1 MTSTFVHNVHPAGP
15 GARPAPIDSRSRH
28 GSGAAYAAENA
39 LQGALALG
47 QQFADIAH
55 KLAAS
60 GSLGIKLTANDLMK
74 LGWPRLLELRANA
87 GGASGGLST
96 RHALDEFAG
105 YDLND
110 PHAPVQPGS
119 KLGLNTGDE
128 FTGYSIN
135 EVNDLAGAAR

>member
-1 MTSTFVHNVHPAGP
+1 MPSTFVHNVLPSSP
-15 GARPAPIDSRSRH
+15 SARPAPIDSRARLAN
-28 GSGAAYAAENA
+28 GGGYAAENA

-47 QQFADIAH
+47 QQFADMAQE
-55 KLAAS
+55 LAAS

-96 RHALDEFAG
+96 RHAVDEFSG
-105 YDLND
+105 YDLNA
-110 PHAPVQPGS
+110 PHAPLQPGS
-119 KLGLNTGDE
+119 KQGLNTGDE

-135 EVNDLAGAAR
+135 EVNGRTGAAR